1 MTGSSPFHE
10 GEQGVQT
17 RLGVS
22 RRRHAD
28 VIGRD
33 YDRPGASTAHCS
45 RSWCPGLDA
54 DFCLCGPS
62 GFMAAIGAQLEA
74 RGVSTE
80 RIRTE
85 SFGPIA

>member
-33 YDRPGASTAHCS
+33 YDTAGRVDGALLEKLV
-45 RSWCPGLDA
+45 PGLDA
-54 DFCLCGPS
+54 DFCLCGPR
-62 GFMAAIGAQLEA
+62 GFMAAIGAQLGA

-85 SFGPIA
+85 SFGGIA